1 MKYLVIISYAS
12 KAWKILENCQSGMVY
27 VVFCVLRFIVEIH
40 VYAGQTNIKYSENLN
55 LETKRN

>member
-12 KAWKILENCQSGMVY
+12 KAWKILENCQSGMV
-27 VVFCVLRFIVEIH
+27 CCILCTRFIVEIH
-40 VYAGQTNIKYSENLN
+40 VYAGQTNIKYSENSN